1 LEQIC
6 THCCST
12 GHTWVDEDQYRSLD
26 TTSVRKVA
34 CDADH
39 HGISNGVCDGFGSC
53 QCAPPF
59 FGLDCSMKD
68 CRNNCSAHG
77 WCDIAYPV
85 SRCMCDS
92 PFFGEWCQYKHCLN
106 NCSYPNGEC
115 DIMTGECVC
124 NSVWNPYNSS
134 RRLEGEIWNASYQ
147 GIDCSYLT
155 AFAEGSQVAPNIF
168 FFRIIFIKHG
178 TLGSWDILKYRYKVM
193 VEMMSLCSAV
203 HHALPVRIVR
213 SPWNV
218 YNMFQKCIKLDTEMY
233 WVTCTGR
240 VT

>member
-1 LEQIC
+1 
-6 THCCST
+6 
-12 GHTWVDEDQYRSLD
+12 
-26 TTSVRKVA
+26 
-34 CDADH
+34 
-39 HGISNGVCDGFGSC
+39 
-53 QCAPPF
+53 
-59 FGLDCSMKD
+59 MKD

-92 PFFGEWCQYKHCLN
+92 PFF
-106 NCSYPNGEC
+106 GEC

-168 FFRIIFIKHG
+168 FSGLFLLSTVLLVVG
-178 TLGSWDILKYRYKVM
+178 TY
-193 VEMMSLCSAV
+193 
-203 HHALPVRIVR
+203 
-213 SPWNV
+213 
-218 YNMFQKCIKLDTEMY
+218 
-233 WVTCTGR
+233 
-240 VT
+240 